1 MRSRPPSSQAVLRA
15 LAAEETAAAQTR
27 RVPIPLQTHFPMKII
42 CVADLAASH
51 GASAPASAVWRG
63 SAARFEP
70 GRINIRN
77 GLNHSKT
84 SFGMVLTE
92 RGEFC

>member
-63 SAARFEP
+63 LPRP
-70 GRINIRN
+70 GRLASVRVYYEIFVTNF
-77 GLNHSKT
+77 T
-84 SFGMVLTE
+84 
-92 RGEFC
+92 